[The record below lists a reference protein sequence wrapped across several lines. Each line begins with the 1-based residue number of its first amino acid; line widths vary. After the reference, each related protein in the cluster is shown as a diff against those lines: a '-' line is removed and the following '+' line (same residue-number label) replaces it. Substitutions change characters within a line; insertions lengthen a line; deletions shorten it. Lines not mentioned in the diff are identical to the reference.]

1 VTPEDIIYTPG
12 KINQE
17 ALKKI
22 DAVHNAIYAKR
33 ANLFKNKPV
42 GWEKEVERLNV
53 KGMDLADKS
62 QGYKNFNIKRADGST
77 YKYGVDASKTID
89 PLGVATGKRLKD
101 LTKEDKALIE
111 LNRKAVFE
119 AQDQI
124 GKRQIN
130 NTVKLI
136 RQLGCGLYSGGRVAF
151 ANAGKVNC
159 FDKGLLKIQTKN
171 IVTKGDAAVMKK
183 IVETGAKKGAART
196 MLMWLGPLGLGGD
209 VLFEAGDIAVQML
222 GGKPLDESLRS
233 NWITGAFIDQTEKEA
248 RDIKLFKD
256 TGPGAKTY
264 VQGSEA
270 YEKLQKMYK
279 ALQMMKQKQV
289 GSRLI
294 GKEITDADIK
304 KMEED
309 VAAQER
315 YTIMLDK
322 KESAFRGGAGEEE
335 YRKASEELE
344 DKRGATSWSTAQKLK
359 YREDQPTSDR
369 YKPMNIDIS
378 LPPAIPKEK
387 QFDTVDKMAEFFID
401 DDMWNYYKDYGWKD
415 KTELFTEAR
424 KQDPEFNEK
433 VWYNIVNY
441 GDPEIKGSGE
451 SFFRG
456 TYDQAPTGHHFADGG
471 IASLLK
477 KK

>member
-1 VTPEDIIYTPG
+1 
-12 KINQE
+12 
-17 ALKKI
+17 
-22 DAVHNAIYAKR
+22 
-33 ANLFKNKPV
+33 
-42 GWEKEVERLNV
+42 
-53 KGMDLADKS
+53 
-62 QGYKNFNIKRADGST
+62 
-77 YKYGVDASKTID
+77 
-89 PLGVATGKRLKD
+89 
-101 LTKEDKALIE
+101 
-111 LNRKAVFE
+111 
-119 AQDQI
+119 
-124 GKRQIN
+124 
-130 NTVKLI
+130 
-136 RQLGCGLYSGGRVAF
+136 
-151 ANAGKVNC
+151 
-159 FDKGLLKIQTKN
+159 
-171 IVTKGDAAVMKK
+171 MKK
-183 IVETGAKKGAART
+183 IVEAGAKKGAART
-196 MLMWLGPLGLGGD
+196 ALMWLGPLGLGGD

-248 RDIKLFKD
+248 RDIKLFKE

-344 DKRGATSWSTAQKLK
+344 DKRTATSWATEQKLK

-369 YKPMNIDIS
+369 YVPRDIDIS
-378 LPPAIPKEK
+378 RPSKLPDPK
-387 QFDTVDKMAEFFID
+387 QFDTVEKMANFLLL
-401 DDMWNYYKDYGWKD
+401 MRYGK
-415 KTELFTEAR
+415 LIR
-424 KQDPEFNEK
+424 M
-433 VWYNIVNY
+433 
-441 GDPEIKGSGE
+441 
-451 SFFRG
+451 
-456 TYDQAPTGHHFADGG
+456 ADGQIKWNFLQRLENKTLNLINRFG
-471 IASLLK
+471 II
-477 KK
+477 